1 MQLGGV
7 RSTSQVA
14 KSFMGTGLIPEAD
27 EEADN
32 KPAMLKLPRFE
43 AEVNMLL
50 PEVKFWPPAAKELD
64 PVVTDTELLTGMVKE
79 AAVEAVGGPGG
90 RKPLT
95 ALAILRAL
103 KQTSL

>member
-50 PEVKFWPPAAKELD
+50 PEVKF
-64 PVVTDTELLTGMVKE
+64 
-79 AAVEAVGGPGG
+79 
-90 RKPLT
+90 
-95 ALAILRAL
+95 
-103 KQTSL
+103 